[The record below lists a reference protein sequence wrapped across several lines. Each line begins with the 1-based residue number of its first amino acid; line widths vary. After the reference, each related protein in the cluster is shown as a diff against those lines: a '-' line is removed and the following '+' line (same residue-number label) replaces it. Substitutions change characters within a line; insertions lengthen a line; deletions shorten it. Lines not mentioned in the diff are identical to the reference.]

1 MFAEKRQERVFFI
14 SVDEYGENII
24 RPYFFAFIKHTI
36 WIQMLLYI
44 VLYILLC
51 IVLYILLYIALS
63 YNVLITS
70 RREGV
75 SKISS
80 IPS

>member
-44 VLYILLC
+44 VLYILL
-51 IVLYILLYIALS
+51 YIALS